1 MLRTSILAVAALL
14 VFAPAAGA
22 ATLDQTVEAW
32 LAGSQVSGSHT
43 SLMVLDRTTGRL
55 LVVHD
60 ATTELRPASNMK
72 LLTSAAVL
80 ERFGVGSHLTTRV
93 MTGGTLAGGT
103 LTGNLWLV
111 GGGDPSLATNTFS
124 INSWAGVS
132 GRLADLAIA
141 VHAAGIRRVTGRF
154 YGDESRFDR
163 VRSGPFWKAPWWRD
177 CPPLTALSVN
187 EDLFAFGQPQASP
200 DPPLFAAQHFVSS
213 LRAQGTVF
221 RVGPSTGTHP
231 ATARVVASEAS
242 PALTRL
248 VRQMDQRSD
257 NYYAEVLAKNLAVHG
272 GLAGT
277 TANGVRGIRNAVGD
291 MGVVLSGAR
300 VRRIGALARGPS
312 VVQGHHRGAQPRR
325 GSAVE
330 LVFPLRAAPGRGQRH
345 AAGSDDDRPGLSQRA
360 GQDRHAR
367 RRLGALRLRHGGQ
380 RPPAAVLDG
389 DEQPGDRRARGPPPA
404 GPDLP
409 AAGGVAAVVMS
420 AQLLAAAAR
429 GRYRGSMIVA
439 APPAAAAPA
448 PDAAR
453 ASTTTT
459 R

>member
-14 VFAPAAGA
+14 VSAPAAGA

-32 LAGSQVSGSHT
+32 LAGSQVGGSHT
-43 SLMVLDRTTGRL
+43 SLMVFDRTTGRL

-80 ERFGVGSHLTTRV
+80 QRFGVGTHLTTRV

-111 GGGDPSLATNTFS
+111 GGGDPSLSTNTFS
-124 INSWAGVS
+124 INSWGGVS
-132 GRLADLAIA
+132 GRLADLAAA
-141 VHAAGIRRVTGRF
+141 VHAAGIRRVTGRL
-154 YGDESRFDR
+154 YGDEARFDR
-163 VRSGPFWKAPWWRD
+163 VRSGPYWKSPWWRD
-177 CPPLTALSVN
+177 CPPLSALSVN

-200 DPPLFAAQHFVSS
+200 NPPLFAAQHFVSS

-221 RVGPSTGTHP
+221 RFGPSTGTHP

-277 TANGVRGIRNAVGD
+277 TANGVRAIRNAVGD
-291 MGVVLSGAR
+291 IGVVLSGAR
-300 VRRIGALARGPS
+300 IYD
-312 VVQGHHRGAQPRR
+312 
-325 GSAVE
+325 GSGLSLGDRLSSRDIVAV
-330 LVFPLRAAPGRGQRH
+330 LNH
-345 AAGSDDDRPGLSQRA
+345 AAAQRWSWYFRYALPLAGVSGTLRDRMTSGPAYRNVQAKTGTLDDASALSGYVTAANGHRLLFAMVMNHPGIDVLAAHRL
-360 GQDRHAR
+360 QDRIC
-367 RRLGALRLRHGGQ
+367 
-380 RPPAAVLDG
+380 
-389 DEQPGDRRARGPPPA
+389 
-404 GPDLP
+404 
-409 AAGGVAAVVMS
+409 
-420 AQLLAAAAR
+420 QLLAASR
-429 GRYRGSMIVA
+429 
-439 APPAAAAPA
+439 P
-448 PDAAR
+448 
-453 ASTTTT
+453 T
-459 R
+459 